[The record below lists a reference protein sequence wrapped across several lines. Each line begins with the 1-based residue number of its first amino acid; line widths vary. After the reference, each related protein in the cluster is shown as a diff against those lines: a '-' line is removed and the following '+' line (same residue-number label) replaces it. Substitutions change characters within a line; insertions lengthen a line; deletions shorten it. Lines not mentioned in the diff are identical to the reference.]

1 MTLPFGISIFRA
13 INRDAAKPQTR
24 QFDAAADGRRGSSFG
39 RFFGSHGPETL
50 AAAGPVRSRA
60 RHAYAN
66 NPWIRNG
73 VNAIVAETVGAGIE
87 ANSAHPD
94 ATTRAEIDELFST
107 AATSIDLEGRTDLR
121 GLTAEIVRAE
131 IVDGEAFAVIEET
144 ETGVRLRL
152 IPAEF
157 VDESD
162 TRELSNGGYIVA
174 GIEFNAEGVRRAYH
188 IRQHRPTEIFTTSH
202 ATIRVPAESVL
213 HIFRPL
219 GPGQVRGISQLSPIL
234 LTANEFDQLHDAL
247 LVGTKVAAMH
257 AGFIVDQNTIGSAIP
272 EANGLEDVSLE
283 PGVIRVLPAG
293 TDIRFS
299 SPDQAKDGIA
309 FARLTLGQIAAG
321 LGVPQHLL
329 DGDLSN
335 ANYSSLRAGLLPF
348 RAKVEQFVYHTL
360 IPQFLDPVFCRV
372 ITREYLSGSL
382 DVADL
387 AHALK
392 AEWLP
397 PRPMQVDPAKDAG
410 AMRDLIDQGLMSRRQ
425 AVASLGW
432 NIAELD
438 TEIAAD
444 RAREADLGLSFNGE
458 TNDQA

>member
-1 MTLPFGISIFRA
+1 MAFQFQIPFRRSKPL
-13 INRDAAKPQTR
+13 AAHKPFAR
-24 QFDAAADGRRGSSFG
+24 QFDAATGGRRGATFG
-39 RFFGSHGPETL
+39 RFFGSHGSETL
-50 AAAGPVRSRA
+50 AAATPIRSRA

-66 NPWIRNG
+66 NAWIRNG
-73 VNAIVAETVGAGIE
+73 VNAIVAEVVGAGIE
-87 ANSAHPD
+87 ANSTHPD
-94 ATTRAEIDELFST
+94 ATARAEIDTRFK
-107 AATSIDLEGRTDLR
+107 AMAMQIDVESRTNLG
-121 GLTAEIVRAE
+121 GLTAEIVRSE
-131 IVDGEAFAVIEET
+131 IVDGEAFVVIEDTNE
-144 ETGVRLRL
+144 GVKLRL
-152 IPAEF
+152 VPAEF

-162 TRELSNGGYIVA
+162 TRELPNGGYVVA
-174 GIEFNAEGVRRAYH
+174 GIEFSAEGVRRAYH
-188 IRQHRPTEIFTTSH
+188 IRKHRPTDVFTTSH
-202 ATIRVPAESVL
+202 KSVRVPAEKVL

-219 GPGQVRGISQLSPIL
+219 GSGQVRGLSQLAPIL

-257 AGFIVDQNTIGSAIP
+257 AGFIVDQNTIGSAMP
-272 EANGLEDVSLE
+272 DNDGLDVSLE

-293 TDIRFS
+293 TDIRFN

-348 RAKVEQFVYHTL
+348 RAKTQQFVQHTL
-360 IPQFLDPVFCRV
+360 TPQFLDPVFRRV
-372 ITREYLSGSL
+372 ITHEYLSGSL
-382 DVADL
+382 ALNDLTPALNAD
-387 AHALK
+387 
-392 AEWLP
+392 WLP
-397 PRPMQVDPAKDAG
+397 PRPMQVDPAKDAA

-438 TEIAAD
+438 LEISAD
-444 RAREADLGLSFNGE
+444 RAREAELGLSFNGAS
-458 TNDQA
+458 NDNS

>member
-1 MTLPFGISIFRA
+1 MSFAFGISLFRGK
-13 INRDAAKPQTR
+13 NRDAAKPQSR
-24 QFDAAADGRRGSSFG
+24 QFDAAAGGRRGSSFA
-39 RFFGSHGPETL
+39 RFFGSNGPETL

-94 ATTRAEIDELFST
+94 AAARAEIDAFFNT
-107 AATSIDLEGRTDLR
+107 AATSIDVEGRTDLR
-121 GLTAEIVRAE
+121 GLTSEIVRAE

-144 ETGVRLRL
+144 ESGVRLRL

-162 TRELSNGGYIVA
+162 TRELANGGYIVA

-188 IRQHRPTEIFTTSH
+188 IRQNRPTEIFTTSH
-202 ATIRVPAESVL
+202 ATIRVPAENVL

-219 GPGQVRGISQLSPIL
+219 GPGQVRGVSQLAPIL

-257 AGFIVDQNTIGSAIP
+257 AGFIVDQNTIGSAMP

-293 TDIRFS
+293 TDIRFN

-348 RAKVEQFVYHTL
+348 RAKVEQFVYHSL
-360 IPQFLDPVFCRV
+360 IPQFLDPVFRRV

-387 AHALK
+387 SHALK

-397 PRPMQVDPAKDAG
+397 PRPMQVDPAKDAA
-410 AMRDLIDQGLMSRRQ
+410 AMRELIDQGLMSRRQ

-444 RAREADLGLSFNGE
+444 RARETELGLSFSGE